1 MIITSKKKKMLHK
14 IIVMG
19 RKLVAFSKIDTKT
32 LWSSWLWH
40 RVVLQVD
47 TDVLDEHA
55 TSIFKAEGTDPR

>member
-1 MIITSKKKKMLHK
+1 MLHK

-47 TDVLDEHA
+47 SEVLDEHA